1 MIRSPS
7 GRSRRPGLTLQARL
21 VAAFAG
27 LAAVAIVLF
36 GLLIRQGFERFVDGI
51 AREIDLLPTGQ
62 AGGPWGHGFV
72 PFSRV
77 LEAIRVSSGLA
88 AQLNWWTVLAAVA
101 VLGGAVVAGVV
112 IARHISVPLRRITY
126 AARFMA
132 RGRLDLRVPAAT
144 GEVGEL
150 AEALNQLAEGLET
163 SDQQRR
169 RLLADVS
176 HELKAPVTGLRGFME
191 GVQDGVVE
199 LDAPT
204 LEAVLGEIHRLE
216 RMIEGLDASVLDG
229 ASPLRLDRVD
239 LGRIVGTVAATM
251 GPRAEA
257 AGLVLTTSGTADRP
271 SEAGGSDLLA
281 VGSGLPAGC
290 WVVGD
295 ADRLTQGL
303 LNLVDNAV
311 KFTPSGGRVEM
322 RLSETDAPDQ
332 ACSWIEVSV
341 SDTGPG
347 IDPEDLPH
355 IFERF
360 YRAEKSRSRA
370 TGGAGIGLAVVREV
384 ARAHGGEVT
393 AESVPGRGSTFRL
406 RLPAAGGD

>member
-229 ASPLRLDRVD
+229 GTPLRLDRVD

-257 AGLVLTTSGTADRP
+257 AGLVLTTSGAADRP
-271 SEAGGSDLLA
+271 SEAGGS
-281 VGSGLPAGC
+281 G

-341 SDTGPG
+341 SDTGLG

>member
-216 RMIEGLDASVLDG
+216 RMIESLDASVLDG
-229 ASPLRLDRVD
+229 GTPLRLDRVD

-257 AGLVLTTSGTADRP
+257 AGLVLTTSGAADRP
-271 SEAGGSDLLA
+271 SEAGGS
-281 VGSGLPAGC
+281 G

-341 SDTGPG
+341 SDTGLG

>member
-88 AQLNWWTVLAAVA
+88 AQLNLWTVLAAVA

-229 ASPLRLDRVD
+229 GTPLRLDRVD

-257 AGLVLTTSGTADRP
+257 AGLVLTTSGAADRP
-271 SEAGGSDLLA
+271 SEAGGSD
-281 VGSGLPAGC
+281 LPAGC

-341 SDTGPG
+341 SDTGLG

>member
-216 RMIEGLDASVLDG
+216 RMIESLDASVLDG
-229 ASPLRLDRVD
+229 GTPLRLDRVD

-257 AGLVLTTSGTADRP
+257 AGLVLTTSGAADRP
-271 SEAGGSDLLA
+271 SEAGGS
-281 VGSGLPAGC
+281 G